1 MHAEV
6 GQRIRKLRH
15 KRGMLQEELARKA
28 GLSPSALSNFEQG
41 RRRTSLGWLRKISKS
56 LGVSMADLI
65 PDSRVRKPLAESQEE
80 EKLLGIWRKVG
91 NPDLQDQLLE
101 VVELTASGLNHKKKA
116 RPRASR

>member
-6 GQRIRKLRH
+6 GQRIRELRQ

-41 RRRTSLGWLRKISKS
+41 RRRTSLDWLKKISKS
-56 LGVSMADLI
+56 LDVKVSDLI
-65 PDSRVRKPLAESQEE
+65 PDSHTRKPLAENKEE
-80 EKLLGIWRKVG
+80 TKLLGHWRRFG

-101 VVELTASGLNHKKKA
+101 VIELSASSV
-116 RPRASR
+116 SR